1 MIGIWPMN
9 VQDRD
14 LEYPWQRET
23 INSGLML
30 HAPATLAL
38 DIETLRYQAAAATA
52 RIVPDM
58 EGVCYDTQHGYGWS
72 RLPLLQH
79 YRADRILL
87 PALDQVPA
95 ALELTASQGWQVLG
109 IHLDRQVP
117 GAGLPWHWDDQAV
130 HLDAM
135 RLLIP
140 LHVPEGARTRVGH
153 ESLFYP
159 PGQGWTA
166 DFSLVHDVWNLGTTD
181 RISLVF
187 DLAVTPEVTRLFPPE
202 LAADPQQRQR
212 LASRTRDQLRQFWI
226 AGGARKPYPVPFRQ
240 TV

>member
-1 MIGIWPMN
+1 MTI
-9 VQDRD
+9 QDRD
-14 LEYPWQRET
+14 LEYPWQQET
-23 INSGLML
+23 IDSGLML
-30 HAPATLAL
+30 HAPATLVL
-38 DIETLRYQAAAATA
+38 DIQTLRDQAQAAAT
-52 RIVPDM
+52 RIVPGM
-58 EGVCYDTQHGYGWS
+58 EGVCYEIQHGGGWS
-72 RLPLLQH
+72 RLLLFQH
-79 YRADRILL
+79 YGADRILK
-87 PALDQVPA
+87 PGLDQMPA
-95 ALELTASQGWQVLG
+95 AMELANSQGWQVQG

-135 RLLIP
+135 RLLVP
-140 LHVPEGARTRVGH
+140 LHVPDGARTRVGH
-153 ESLFYP
+153 ESMSYP
-159 PGQGWTA
+159 PGQAWTA
-166 DFSLVHDVWNLGTTD
+166 DFSLVHDVWNLGTSD